1 MGLDM
6 YFTAKR
12 YLWDFGDSNDK
23 SIASAIAKQFPEIGD
38 KRVKQV
44 EVEWMYWRKA
54 NAIHKW
60 FVDTLQDGVDECQ
73 ETYVD
78 PKDLYSLRDICR
90 QVLADNSL
98 AETMLPAQSGFF
110 FGVTDYDE
118 WYFKDVEDTLKFLDE
133 LLDKFEKGYLKGW
146 DFYYQSSW

>member
-23 SIASAIAKQFPEIGD
+23 DIASAIAKMFPEVGD

-60 FVDTLQDGVDECQ
+60 FVDNLQDGVDECQ
-73 ETYVD
+73 DTYVS
-78 PKDLYSLRDICR
+78 PEPLYPLRDACR
-90 QVLADNSL
+90 VVLADHSK
-98 AETMLPAQSGFF
+98 ADTVLPAKSGFF
-110 FGVTDYDE
+110 FGGTEYDD
-118 WYFKDVEDTLKFLDE
+118 WYFTDVQNTLKFLDE
-133 LLDKFEKGYLKGW
+133 FLNKFEKGYLKGW
-146 DFYYQSSW
+146 DFYYRSSW

>member
-12 YLWDFGDSNDK
+12 YLWDFGISTDK
-23 SIASAIAKQFPEIGD
+23 GVASAIAKMFPEIGD
-38 KRVKQV
+38 KRVREV

-60 FVDTLQDGVDECQ
+60 FVDNLQEGVDECQ

-78 PKDLYSLRDICR
+78 PIDLYPLRDACR
-90 QVLADNSL
+90 AVLADQTK
-98 AETMLPAQSGFF
+98 AETLLPTQSGFL
-110 FGVTDYDE
+110 FGGTDYDD
-118 WYFKDVEDTLKFLDE
+118 WYFKDVEDTLNFVEE
-133 LLDKFEKGYLKGW
+133 LLNKYEKGYLKDW
-146 DFYYQSSW
+146 DFYYRSSW